1 MAEGCG
7 DGVIQ
12 GERFESTLRVT
23 DERSCTIIGSTILGD
38 LRIINVDNVLL
49 MNNTVNGLIRVDGR
63 EADESVANV
72 VENTV
77 FGGKLVVRDY
87 EIANVIGNETLNQ
100 KEGDIRVVRNIRAFV
115 QQNLAARDLIC
126 SGNTALDASY
136 NVAQG
141 NERCGRSNLLGDD
154 EDEDNDGG
162 ATSIFEQNLS
172 LPSNGT
178 VDLRQRR

>member
-1 MAEGCG
+1 MKTQKLIVIAAIVCLLVGVSGGAAMAEGCG

-23 DERSCTIIGSTILGD
+23 DERSCTIIGSTIRGD

-126 SGNTALDASY
+126 RGTSVDASY
-136 NVAQG
+136 NAAIG
-141 NERCGRSNLLGDD
+141 NKDCE
-154 EDEDNDGG
+154 
-162 ATSIFEQNLS
+162 
-172 LPSNGT
+172 
-178 VDLRQRR
+178 

>member
-1 MAEGCG
+1 MKPQKLIVIAAIVCLLVGVSGGAAMAEGCG

-23 DERSCTIIGSTILGD
+23 DERSCTIIGSTIGGD

-77 FGGKLVVRDY
+77 FRGDLVVRDY
-87 EIANVIGNETLNQ
+87 EIANVIGNETLHK
-100 KEGDIRVVRNIRAFV
+100 KEGNIQVVRNIRAFV

-126 SGNTALDASY
+126 RGTSVDASY
-136 NVAQG
+136 NAAIG
-141 NERCGRSNLLGDD
+141 NKDCE
-154 EDEDNDGG
+154 
-162 ATSIFEQNLS
+162 
-172 LPSNGT
+172 
-178 VDLRQRR
+178 